1 MNKYNA
7 IVMGSSAGG
16 LEVLTKLFVNL
27 DTHFPLPIVIVQH
40 LHPQKENNFPDILKN
55 YTGMNVKEA
64 VSCDL
69 VEPGFIYTAPP
80 DYHILIERDYSI
92 SLSSDEKVNYSR
104 PSIDVLFESAATVWT
119 DKLIG
124 IIMTGASNDGSSGI
138 KTIKELNGLTIA
150 ENPESAQFPAM
161 PSFAIETGCVDLV
174 YTKDE
179 IRVFIENLYKI
190 N

>member
-16 LEVLTKLFVNL
+16 LEVLIKLFVNL
-27 DTHFPLPIVIVQH
+27 DNHFPLPIVIVQH
-40 LHPQKENNFPDILKN
+40 LHPKTENNFTDILKN

-80 DYHILIERDYSI
+80 DYHILIERDYTI
-92 SLSSDEKVNYSR
+92 SLSSEGKVNYSR

>member
-1 MNKYNA
+1 M
-7 IVMGSSAGG
+7 
-16 LEVLTKLFVNL
+16 
-27 DTHFPLPIVIVQH
+27 
-40 LHPQKENNFPDILKN
+40 
-55 YTGMNVKEA
+55 
-64 VSCDL
+64 
-69 VEPGFIYTAPP
+69 
-80 DYHILIERDYSI
+80 
-92 SLSSDEKVNYSR
+92 
-104 PSIDVLFESAATVWT
+104 WT